1 LIDAKVFNRRRQDLM
16 QLMGDGVAVI
26 STSLEATRNRDV
38 LYKFRPDSDFYY
50 LTHFP
55 EPSAVAVLS
64 PGREQ
69 GEYILFCRDETWHNR
84 TPL

>member
-1 LIDAKVFNRRRQDLM
+1 M

-55 EPSAVAVLS
+55 GAESRCGPFTRPRAGGIHTVLQGQR
-64 PGREQ
+64 PRKEKNGMATGRE
-69 GEYILFCRDETWHNR
+69 
-84 TPL
+84 